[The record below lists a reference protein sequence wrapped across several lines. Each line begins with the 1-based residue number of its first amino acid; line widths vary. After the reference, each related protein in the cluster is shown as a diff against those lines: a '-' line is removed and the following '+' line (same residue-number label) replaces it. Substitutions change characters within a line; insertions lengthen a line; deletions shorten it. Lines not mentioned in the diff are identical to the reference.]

1 DAAAASDAELLER
14 FVVVRD
20 EAAFAALVRR
30 YGGLVLA
37 ACRRVLAEPAD
48 VEDAFQATFLV
59 LVRKAPS
66 IRRHQ
71 AVGGWLY
78 RVAHRTALQV
88 RADVERRRLIEPT
101 TQIEPAA
108 PDGPDPS
115 WREVCALLYTE
126 LDRLPEKFRLPL
138 ILCYLDGKTRDE
150 AAQVLGW
157 SVGSV

>member
-1 DAAAASDAELLER
+1 
-14 FVVVRD
+14 
-20 EAAFAALVRR
+20 
-30 YGGLVLA
+30 LA
-37 ACRRVLAEPAD
+37 
-48 VEDAFQATFLV
+48 
-59 LVRKAPS
+59 RKAPS

-88 RADVERRRLIEPT
+88 RADVERRRLIEPM

-157 SVGSV
+157 SVGSVKGNLERGRRCLRARLERRGVTLSAGLLTTFVAARALAVPGRLVDSTTQTTL